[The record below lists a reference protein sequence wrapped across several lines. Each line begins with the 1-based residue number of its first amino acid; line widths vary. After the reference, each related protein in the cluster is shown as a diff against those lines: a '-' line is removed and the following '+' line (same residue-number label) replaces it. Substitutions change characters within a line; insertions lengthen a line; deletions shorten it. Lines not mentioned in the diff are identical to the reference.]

1 MGSAVSTP
9 PADDAALTAEEVK
22 ALIGE
27 EKFDQAKFDQLA
39 GEGNTTIT
47 FAQLKVFFWNV
58 STPLSYSIINSSRIT
73 IFFSEPGDAS
83 QCRLRCLRADIHAKQ
98 C

>member
-9 PADDAALTAEEVK
+9 PADDAVLTVEEVK

-27 EKFDQAKFDQLA
+27 EKFDQAKFNQLA

-47 FAQLKVFFWNV
+47 FAQLKVIV
-58 STPLSYSIINSSRIT
+58 LISAPLSHIIIGVSRIMSC
-73 IFFSEPGDAS
+73 FSEPGDAI
-83 QCRLRCLRADIHAKQ
+83 QCQ
-98 C
+98 